1 MSKLFATLVFINIAF
16 IWYNGLQDAEASSQ
30 ASRVIVEVT
39 EDVLTAIHVEVSQDE
54 LTQVIRSLAHV
65 IQYLSLGIFSTLWML
80 SMKKS
85 FGYLYLSGLVM
96 ISDEW
101 LQTFAPGRAFEW
113 SDIGLDMLGFSLGIM
128 FIVMLTLGRKLLC
141 VES

>member
-39 EDVLTAIHVEVSQDE
+39 EDVLTAIDVEVSQDE

>member
-30 ASRVIVEVT
+30 ASGVIVEVT
-39 EDVLTAIHVEVSQDE
+39 EDVLTAIDVEVSQDE

>member
-16 IWYNGLQDAEASSQ
+16 IWYNGLQDAESSSQ
-30 ASRVIVEVT
+30 ASGVIVEVT
-39 EDVLTAIHVEVSQDE
+39 EDVLTAIDVEVSQDE